1 MPLTLRVICKVVLPA
16 AAILVGAAVLAAGPD
31 HPDFTGLWRAH
42 RIPGQARASG
52 FGGPR
57 AGLPLT
63 EEGKRRIAEYQK
75 LLGPER
81 ANPAAYCVDYG
92 VPTMMELPGG
102 YPIEFIQK
110 PDQLTIIYEVENET
124 RRIYIGR
131 HLDPEKRLP
140 SRDGYSEG
148 HWEGNVLVVKTTDLL
163 DASRDGYSE
172 GHWEG
177 NVLVVKTTDLLDGE
191 DQGAHPHSD
200 KATIEERFSLEKD
213 DKGTK
218 LIDYQATITDPVY
231 YTKPVKI
238 ERKYEPLVN
247 GFIIPYRCPDEFWY
261 SLLDMRREQLK
272 AGKPADAK
280 MSDVYKAREAYE

>member
-1 MPLTLRVICKVVLPA
+1 MPLTLRVICKFVLPA
-16 AAILVGAAVLAAGPD
+16 AAILAGATVLAAEAD

-124 RRIYIGR
+124 RRVYIGR

-148 HWEGNVLVVKTTDLL
+148 HWEGNVLVVKTTDM
-163 DASRDGYSE
+163 
-172 GHWEG
+172 
-177 NVLVVKTTDLLDGE
+177 LDGE

-231 YTKPVKI
+231 YTEPVKI